1 VRKMTRTVQQYSPEL
16 RAEAV
21 RLVLEH
27 AMTQA
32 DVAKR
37 LSVPKETFANWV
49 AAAKHGRG
57 PVSGAKTAQELENEI
72 TRLRKELAEVKQERE
87 VLKNGLRAGRGP
99 VYRNTVGWTVRASDS
114 GRLLF
119 GGLDPVKKPGPGEAA
134 DPSVVAPCVTPCR
147 KLIDPSPHPMH
158 PVLIGVRHDE
168 KKKRTQRTADDSR
181 SRGRD

>member
-37 LSVPKETFANWV
+37 LSVPKGTIANWV

-72 TRLRKELAEVKQERE
+72 ARLRKELAVVKQERE
-87 VLKNGLRAGRGP
+87 ILKKA
-99 VYRNTVGWTVRASDS
+99 
-114 GRLLF
+114 
-119 GGLDPVKKPGPGEAA
+119 
-134 DPSVVAPCVTPCR
+134 
-147 KLIDPSPHPMH
+147 
-158 PVLIGVRHDE
+158 
-168 KKKRTQRTADDSR
+168 TAYFAKESQ
-181 SRGRD
+181 

>member
-1 VRKMTRTVQQYSPEL
+1 MTRTIQQYSPEL

-37 LSVPKETFANWV
+37 LSVPKGTIANWV

-72 TRLRKELAEVKQERE
+72 VRLRKELAEVKQERE
-87 VLKNGLRAGRGP
+87 ILKKA
-99 VYRNTVGWTVRASDS
+99 
-114 GRLLF
+114 
-119 GGLDPVKKPGPGEAA
+119 
-134 DPSVVAPCVTPCR
+134 
-147 KLIDPSPHPMH
+147 
-158 PVLIGVRHDE
+158 
-168 KKKRTQRTADDSR
+168 TAYFAKESQ
-181 SRGRD
+181 

>member
-1 VRKMTRTVQQYSPEL
+1 LKKMTKTIQQYSPEL

-37 LSVPKETFANWV
+37 LSVPKGTIANWV

-72 TRLRKELAEVKQERE
+72 ARLRKELVEVKQERE
-87 VLKNGLRAGRGP
+87 VLKKA
-99 VYRNTVGWTVRASDS
+99 
-114 GRLLF
+114 
-119 GGLDPVKKPGPGEAA
+119 
-134 DPSVVAPCVTPCR
+134 
-147 KLIDPSPHPMH
+147 
-158 PVLIGVRHDE
+158 
-168 KKKRTQRTADDSR
+168 TAYFAKESQ
-181 SRGRD
+181 